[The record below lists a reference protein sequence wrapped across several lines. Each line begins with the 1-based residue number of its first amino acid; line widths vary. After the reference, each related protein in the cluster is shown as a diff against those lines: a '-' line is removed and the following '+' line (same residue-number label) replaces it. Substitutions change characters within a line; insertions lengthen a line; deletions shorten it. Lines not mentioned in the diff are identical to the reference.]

1 LSTTLH
7 TIVTLADSGLPIV
20 KSRSIVPITLVI
32 SAFLCLLNVGLS
44 VFFRK
49 NKHLETLS
57 YYAAGTIEFV
67 IFVFSVLAYLGIITH
82 LPVTLPPALPINEAE
97 IGAALAIGIG
107 LFPAAY
113 WHRVNLSELPKRIV
127 EDGKTMKEREGNV
140 RVRNSI
146 PGEWMN

>member
-1 LSTTLH
+1 LSTLH
-7 TIVTLADSGLPIV
+7 IVATLAATGLPIV
-20 KSRSIVPITLVI
+20 KSRSIVPITLAI
-32 SAFLCLLNVGLS
+32 SGFLCLLNIGLS

-49 NKHLETLS
+49 NRREELFS
-57 YYAAGTIEFV
+57 YYAACTVEFI
-67 IFVFSVLAYLGIITH
+67 IFVFSLLAFAGIITH

-113 WHRVNLSELPKRIV
+113 WHRVSVSELPKRIV

-140 RVRNSI
+140 HVRNSI

>member
-1 LSTTLH
+1 LSTLH
-7 TIVTLADSGLPIV
+7 TTLTLVATGLPIV

-32 SAFLCLLNVGLS
+32 SGFLCLLNIGLA

-49 NKHLETLS
+49 NKHAELLS
-57 YYAAGTIEFV
+57 YYAACAVEFV
-67 IFVFSVLAYLGIITH
+67 IFIFSILAYAGVITH

-97 IGAALAIGIG
+97 IGAALAVGIG

-113 WHRVNLSELPKRIV
+113 WHRVSVSELPKRIV
-127 EDGKTMKEREGNV
+127 EDGKTMKAREGSV
-140 RVRNSI
+140 HVRNSI